1 MAQPI
6 SHALVLPDADFTA
19 WYRAA
24 EAYTQAFER
33 LAVVR
38 SPAGNDL
45 NRFRDVTAVQTP
57 GVWVNNNALAHIRR
71 VYPMVVRVDVIRAAV
86 PAELATI
93 LQERINRRD
102 RYGAFLNDDH
112 ISDRFVIGWPS
123 DARPARIVRPF
134 DAPLPDSRKHEG
146 MDVSAP
152 AGTTIRCAASGV
164 VAVVARQP
172 TALGYGQY
180 VQVSS
185 VVGGQPYLVTY
196 ALLRDISV
204 NTGQQLKEGDVIGQS
219 SQDQVKIVVQ
229 QPGGGL
235 KGYLLPDVVDPTPL
249 IYWQDMRL
257 KTTADGLRIREKPG
271 TQFKALG
278 LLKPFDRA
286 EPLELHGRTLLKLG
300 VTGQWVKLRSPQAV
314 EGFSAA
320 DYLVADETDPTRALN
335 MTGMNLDILHP
346 LGHPEPTRL
355 KGLGW
360 VRFAYNVS
368 MGRGLTDLNTA
379 YNLYAPYIERYRQ
392 AGLKVLLVLSHQ
404 TYGEGAGYVWTEM
417 TSARWHDL
425 TAKYADFAR
434 RIAGHYAGRGL
445 IYQIW
450 NEQDTPLDAAHAA
463 VPVPAADYAH
473 LLSETIRAIR
483 SADERATIITGG
495 HVGGPAK
502 GSIYA
507 KATLAAM
514 PAGARPDGIACHSYG
529 RGPVGSKYSP
539 FGAIDDDV
547 DAYGK
552 VLPGAKVWITEWGVL
567 DFPND
572 PPAQVTDYAAGFVD
586 RLKRLYSGKVAT
598 AVWYAW
604 ADGMHNGYG
613 LVNALDH
620 PKQPLYDRFM
630 KL

>member
-1 MAQPI
+1 MAPI
-6 SHALVLPDADFTA
+6 SHALVLPEADFAA
-19 WYRAA
+19 WEAA
-24 EAYTQAFER
+24 AKAYTQAFER
-33 LAVVR
+33 VAVVR

-45 NRFRDVTAVQTP
+45 NRFRNVSAVQAP

-71 VYPMVVRVDVIRAAV
+71 VYPMVVRVDVIRANT
-86 PAELATI
+86 PAELAAA

-102 RYGAFLNDDH
+102 RYGEYLNDGH

-134 DAPLPDSRKHEG
+134 DAPLPDNRKHEG
-146 MDVSAP
+146 MDVFAP
-152 AGTTIRCAASGV
+152 KGTVIRCAAPGTVATV
-164 VAVVARQP
+164 VRQP

-180 VQVSS
+180 VQISS
-185 VVGGQPYLVTY
+185 VVGGQTYLVTY
-196 ALLRDISV
+196 ALLQGISV
-204 NTGQQLKEGDVIGQS
+204 NMGQQLNEGDEVGRS
-219 SQDQVKIVVQ
+219 SQDQAKIVVQ
-229 QPGGGL
+229 QPGKGL
-235 KGYLLPDVVDPTPL
+235 KGYLLPDVIDPAPM

-257 KTTADGLRIREKPG
+257 KTNSDGLRIREKAG
-271 TQFKALG
+271 TQYKALG
-278 LLKPFDRA
+278 LLKPQDRA
-286 EPLELHGRTLLKLG
+286 EPLEPHGRTLLKLG
-300 VTGQWVKLRSPQAV
+300 VAGEWVKLRSPQAV

-320 DYLVADETDPTRALN
+320 EYLYADETDGTRALN

-346 LGHPEPTRL
+346 LGHPDPARM
-355 KGLGW
+355 KGIGW
-360 VRFAYNVS
+360 VRFPYNVS

-379 YNLYAPYIERYRQ
+379 YNMYAPHIERYRQ
-392 AGLKVLLVLSHQ
+392 AGFSVILVLSHQ
-404 TYGEGAGYVWTEM
+404 TYGEGAGYVWPTM
-417 TSARWHDL
+417 TTAQWRDL

-434 RIAGHYAGRGL
+434 RIAGQYAGRGL

-450 NEQDTPLDAAHAA
+450 NEQDTQQGVGEAA
-463 VPVPAADYAH
+463 VPIPAADYGF
-473 LLSETIRAIR
+473 LLSETIKAIR
-483 SADERATIITGG
+483 SADGRATIITGG
-495 HVGGPAK
+495 HIGGPTK
-502 GSIYA
+502 GAAYA
-507 KATLAAM
+507 SATLKAM
-514 PAGARPDGIACHSYG
+514 PSNVRPDGIACHSYG

-572 PPAQVTDYAAGFVD
+572 PASQVANYAAGFVD
-586 RLKRLYSGKVAT
+586 RLKRLYSGKVAA

-620 PKQPLYDRFM
+620 PKEPLYSRF
-630 KL
+630 LGL

>member
-6 SHALVLPDADFTA
+6 SHALVLPDADFAA

-24 EAYTQAFER
+24 EAYTKAFER
-33 LAVVR
+33 VAVVR

-45 NRFRDVTAVQTP
+45 NRFRDVSAVQAP
-57 GVWVNNNALAHIRR
+57 GVWVNNDALTHIRR
-71 VYPMVVRVDVIRAAV
+71 VYPMVVRVDVIRAST
-86 PAELATI
+86 PAELAAA

-102 RYGAFLNDDH
+102 RYGAFRSDGH

-123 DARPARIVRPF
+123 EARPARIVRPF
-134 DAPLPDSRKHEG
+134 DAPLPDNRKHEG
-146 MDVSAP
+146 IDVYAP
-152 AGTTIRCAASGV
+152 VGTIIRCAASGMVATV
-164 VAVVARQP
+164 VRQP

-180 VQVSS
+180 AQISS
-185 VVGGQPYLVTY
+185 VVGGQTFLVTY
-196 ALLRDISV
+196 ALLRDIAV
-204 NTGQQLKEGDVIGQS
+204 TTGQQVNEGDEIGRS

-229 QPGGGL
+229 QPGKGL

-249 IYWQDMRL
+249 LYWLEMRL
-257 KTTADGLRIREKPG
+257 KTNTDGLRIREKPG

-278 LLKPFDRA
+278 LLKPHDRA
-286 EPLELHGRTLLKLG
+286 EPLEPHGRTLLKLG
-300 VTGQWVKLRSPQAV
+300 VAGQWVKLRSPQAV
-314 EGFSAA
+314 EGFAA
-320 DYLVADETDPTRALN
+320 AEYLIADETDPTRALN
-335 MTGMNLDILHP
+335 LTGMNLDILHP
-346 LGHPEPTRL
+346 LGRPEPARL

-368 MGRGLTDLNTA
+368 MGRGLTDLNAA
-379 YNLYAPYIERYRQ
+379 YNLHAPHIERYRQ
-392 AGLKVLLVLSHQ
+392 AGLNVIVVLSHQ
-404 TYGEGAGYVWTEM
+404 TYGEGAGYIWPNM
-417 TSARWHDL
+417 TSAQWRDL

-434 RIAGHYAGRGL
+434 RIAEHYAGRGL
-445 IYQIW
+445 VYQVW
-450 NEQDTPLDAAHAA
+450 NEQDTPGMSDAA
-463 VPVPAADYAH
+463 VPIPPTDYGH
-473 LLSETIRAIR
+473 LLSETIKAIR
-483 SADERATIITGG
+483 SADDRATIITGG

-502 GSIYA
+502 GSVYA

-514 PAGARPDGIACHSYG
+514 PAGIRPDGIACHSYG

-552 VLPGAKVWITEWGVL
+552 VLSGAKVWITEWGVL

-572 PPAQVTDYAAGFVD
+572 PPTQVADYAVGFVD
-586 RLKRLYSGKVAT
+586 RLKRLYSGKVAA

-620 PKQPLYDRFM
+620 PKEPLFSRF
-630 KL
+630 LRL